1 VLVGDVG
8 PDTVILGELAE
19 SEELRQLMLDQ
30 NSMEPSS
37 HDRTRLEEL
46 YFLPR
51 FKVYGYI

>member
-1 VLVGDVG
+1 MLVGDVG
-8 PDTVILGELAE
+8 PDTVILGECAE